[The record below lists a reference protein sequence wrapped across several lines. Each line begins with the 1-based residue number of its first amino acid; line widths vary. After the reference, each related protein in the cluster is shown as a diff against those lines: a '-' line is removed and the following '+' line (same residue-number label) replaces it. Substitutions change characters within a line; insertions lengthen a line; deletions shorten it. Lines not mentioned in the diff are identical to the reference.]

1 MTYRHLLEKILVSRL
16 GLGMINLS
24 DWCVVLIASVVTWTN

>member
-16 GLGMINLS
+16 GLGINLS